1 LIPKKRLLGAREVTY
16 MKKPYQ
22 EPKLQ
27 QIGSIPELT
36 LATHHGY
43 HLDANFSTGT
53 SLTDLTV
60 S

>member
-1 LIPKKRLLGAREVTY
+1 